1 MRRSV
6 LILCV
11 LLALGSL
18 ASAESATDPES
29 AVRRHVKDVLPH
41 CRVKIHDVVRHGRWA
56 AIYADCAGKEG
67 DSVMNLFA
75 RRTGINWSVVC
86 GFGDSA
92 VDSQFA
98 RKTCKMP
105 AITAKAFSL
114 PY

>member
-1 MRRSV
+1 
-6 LILCV
+6 
-11 LLALGSL
+11 
-18 ASAESATDPES
+18 
-29 AVRRHVKDVLPH
+29 
-41 CRVKIHDVVRHGRWA
+41 
-56 AIYADCAGKEG
+56 
-67 DSVMNLFA
+67 MNLFA